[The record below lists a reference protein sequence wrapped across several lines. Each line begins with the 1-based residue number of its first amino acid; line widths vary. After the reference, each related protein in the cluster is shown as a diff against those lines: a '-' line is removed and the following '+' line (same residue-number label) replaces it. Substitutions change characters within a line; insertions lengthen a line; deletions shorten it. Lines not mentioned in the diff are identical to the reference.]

1 MAIIGPKD
9 LPAVLKAD
17 SNPLKRRL
25 LTHLGH
31 PNIRVELT
39 EPQMEDMLRTV
50 GDFIAQYFANEDR
63 YAYFYTQPLQSTYDL
78 PEDAYWVRE
87 VSWDPVVNRI
97 QDIFGAEMF
106 LFCFA
111 DGFKIVNSDTTLV
124 PVEEWNDG
132 HMCLTPYG
140 PQRLKV
146 IRHEQGQQLV
156 QVSYEDGR
164 VICTPNQPINTGDFD
179 IMDSLKG
186 WEIASQL
193 KDCYITGVQH
203 NHKLV
208 DLCERDPG
216 STYTII
222 SPVGCFFGCHDG
234 EPVLLH

>member
-39 EPQMEDMLRTV
+39 EEQMEDMLRTV
-50 GDFIAQYFANEDR
+50 GDFIAQYFPNEDR
-63 YAYFYTQPLQSTYDL
+63 YAYFYTQPLESTYDL

-111 DGFKIVNSDTTLV
+111 DGFQIVKSDTTLI
-124 PVEEWNDG
+124 PVEDWSDD
-132 HMCLTPYG
+132 HMALTPYG
-140 PQRLKV
+140 PQHLKI
-146 IRHEQGQQLV
+146 IRHEQDQPLV
-156 QVSYEDGR
+156 QVSYEGGN
-164 VICTPNQPINTGDFD
+164 VICTPNQPINTGEFD
-179 IMDSLKG
+179 AMDSLKG
-186 WEIASQL
+186 WEIASQIE
-193 KDCYITGVQH
+193 DCDVTGIQNNYKFVGRDDQ
-203 NHKLV
+203 
-208 DLCERDPG
+208 DPG
-216 STYTII
+216 PTYTVV
-222 SPVGCFFGCHDG
+222 SPVGCFYGCHNG